1 MKNNYTNYQK
11 QEELAQEEKKL
22 VEELYNVEE
31 EELVLDARTL
41 DEIPEE
47 FREPDAPEFIE
58 EVISEQA
65 TPEYIL
71 GVVINC
77 DALNLRE
84 QPGGNVISIL
94 SKNERLELYPGS
106 GSTVAGE
113 DWLKVNTTSQ
123 VVPMTGYV
131 MRKFVAF
138 EE

>member
-1 MKNNYTNYQK
+1 MKNKYTNYQK
-11 QEELAQEEKKL
+11 QEELAQEEKRL
-22 VEELYNVEE
+22 VEEFYNVEE

-47 FREPDAPEFIE
+47 YQEPEAQDFVEGVIPE
-58 EVISEQA
+58 EVTS
-65 TPEYIL
+65 TYIL

-77 DALNLRE
+77 NALNLRE
-84 QPGGNVISIL
+84 EPGGNVISIL
-94 SKNERLELYPGS
+94 SKNERLEIYPGS